1 MKRFRDP
8 EWALIL
14 LFVGILFVVP
24 VVQVLREIGGE
35 GGVRAF
41 EVFGEAPT
49 AANLR
54 AFEKNLEQ
62 ASWAAEL
69 SRPWLQYAHF
79 HWLKDGGE
87 KVVVG
92 NSDWLFYKPGLN
104 YMLANLD
111 RFAPSATNDPVAA
124 IVDFRD
130 QLAAHGIRLL
140 VMPVPNKE
148 SVYPDRLSSSA
159 AHLQQAIAPRT
170 REILEKL
177 KTAKVEVIDLFK
189 EYAEERN
196 QAASSGAPPLYLAQ
210 DTHWSPHGVVLAA
223 KKVAQ
228 RLMELGWIGAG
239 SKDYQIHP
247 APVERIGDLVRMLQ
261 APMIERSIVP
271 EKVASLQV
279 IQGDPGKPYVDE
291 AEAEVLV
298 LGDSFMRI
306 YQQDAPT
313 SAGFIAHLAK
323 ELRQPLMSLVND
335 GGGSTLVREE
345 LAARPIFLQ
354 GKKVVVWEFVERDF
368 GLGVKGWQKTR
379 LPTFVGGQDKLHE

>member
-1 MKRFRDP
+1 M
-8 EWALIL
+8 
-14 LFVGILFVVP
+14 
-24 VVQVLREIGGE
+24 
-35 GGVRAF
+35 
-41 EVFGEAPT
+41 
-49 AANLR
+49 
-54 AFEKNLEQ
+54 
-62 ASWAAEL
+62 
-69 SRPWLQYAHF
+69 
-79 HWLKDGGE
+79 
-87 KVVVG
+87 
-92 NSDWLFYKPGLN
+92 
-104 YMLANLD
+104 
-111 RFAPSATNDPVAA
+111 
-124 IVDFRD
+124 
-130 QLAAHGIRLL
+130 
-140 VMPVPNKE
+140 
-148 SVYPDRLSSSA
+148 
-159 AHLQQAIAPRT
+159 
-170 REILEKL
+170 
-177 KTAKVEVIDLFK
+177 
-189 EYAEERN
+189 
-196 QAASSGAPPLYLAQ
+196 
-210 DTHWSPHGVVLAA
+210 LAA

-279 IQGDPGKPYVDE
+279 FLGDPGKPYVDE